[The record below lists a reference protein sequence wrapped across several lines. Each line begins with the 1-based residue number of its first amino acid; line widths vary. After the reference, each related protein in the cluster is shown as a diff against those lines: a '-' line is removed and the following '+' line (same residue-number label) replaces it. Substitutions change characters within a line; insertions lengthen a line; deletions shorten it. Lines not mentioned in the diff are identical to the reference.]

1 MLSLNTNLSSLQT
14 QQALNNSQ
22 SELQTSLQRLSTG
35 LRINSAKDDAA
46 GYAVSS
52 QLTTTINAQTQGI
65 ANANNASSY
74 LQTADSYLGQVE
86 SNLQQMNQLAVQ
98 ANDGSLGTADLKN
111 LAAVYNQLAVAN
123 QAIGTNASYN
133 GNKLFSAAAGGTGV
147 TFQTGQ
153 SAANNNVVATT
164 VDLTVGKL
172 KGVSG
177 DITSNTGGADGTTA
191 QTNVGNDLTTI
202 QTARAAIGAQL
213 QGVSSN
219 ISTLTSVNI
228 SLNSA
233 KSAIMDTNYASET
246 SNMTRQN
253 ILQQAGTAMLAQANS
268 APNSILSLLKG

>member
-22 SELQTSLQRLSTG
+22 SALQTSLQRLSTG

-52 QLTTTINAQTQGI
+52 QLTTTINSQNQGI

-86 SNLQQMNQLAVQ
+86 NNLQQMRQLAVQ
-98 ANDGSLGTADLKN
+98 ANDGSLGTADLQN
-111 LAAVYNQLAVAN
+111 LGAVYDQLAGAN
-123 QAIGTNASYN
+123 AAIKTSANYN
-133 GNKLFSAAAGGTGV
+133 GNSLFTAAAATGV

-153 SAANNNVVATT
+153 SATNDTVVAKTMNMT
-164 VDLTVGKL
+164 ASITSAAGQ
-172 KGVSG
+172 
-177 DITSNTGGADGTTA
+177 ITSNTGGADGTTA
-191 QTNVGNDLTTI
+191 QNKVDADLASV

-213 QGVSSN
+213 QGISSN
-219 ISTLTSVNI
+219 VSTLTSVNI
-228 SLNSA
+228 SLNA
-233 KSAIMDTNYASET
+233 ARSAITDTNYASET